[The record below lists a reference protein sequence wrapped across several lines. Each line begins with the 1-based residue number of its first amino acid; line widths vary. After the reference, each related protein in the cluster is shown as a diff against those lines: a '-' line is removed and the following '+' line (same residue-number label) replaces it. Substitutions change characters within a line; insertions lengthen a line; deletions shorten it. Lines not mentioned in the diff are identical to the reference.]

1 MPWTVAHQ
9 FPLSMEFSRQ
19 EYWSGLLFSS
29 PGDLPDP
36 GIEPTSLCLLHC
48 RQILYHLSHQ
58 GSLESIQ
65 NEVQFLS
72 FGPQLKL
79 SSFSFHTRRKV
90 SSLSLHLRK
99 ELEVEMSK
107 EELNGS
113 YTVPSLP
120 PRRHF
125 FLVAGATRKQVM

>member
-1 MPWTVAHQ
+1 MIS
-9 FPLSMEFSRQ
+9 LYSSFSNA
-19 EYWSGLLFSS
+19 GLNTKWLFSQS
-29 PGDLPDP
+29 WE
-36 GIEPTSLCLLHC
+36 IEILESNPSLLHC
-48 RQILYHLSHQ
+48 RLILYHLSHQ
-58 GSLESIQ
+58 GSLESIR

-72 FGPQLKL
+72 FSPQLKL
-79 SSFSFHTRRKV
+79 SSFSFNTRRKV

-113 YTVPSLP
+113 DTVPSLP